1 MGETW
6 IAGGRV
12 FCCGD
17 DEWADFYCGSQDS
30 FRDVDDTEG
39 SLHDDNEGSLHD
51 DKERSL
57 HDDKEG
63 SLHDNEGSLHDDNEG
78 SLHDDNEGSL
88 HDSGEG
94 LAIDTDD
101 DTLESR
107 NDALVSNNA
116 KSAVLEEK
124 LEPQDEVNA
133 NVNVWVTG
141 I

>member
-6 IAGGRV
+6 IVGGRV

-39 SLHDDNEGSLHD
+39 SLRD

-57 HDDKEG
+57 HEDKEG
-63 SLHDNEGSLHDDNEG
+63 FLHDNEGSLHDDNEG

-88 HDSGEG
+88 HDNGEG
-94 LAIDTDD
+94 LAIDNDG

-116 KSAVLEEK
+116 KSAVLEEE
-124 LEPQDEVNA
+124 LDPQDEVNA
-133 NVNVWVTG
+133 NANVWVTG

>member
-1 MGETW
+1 MGDNRYAGETW
-6 IAGGRV
+6 IAGGKG

-30 FRDVDDTEG
+30 FRDVY
-39 SLHDDNEGSLHD
+39 
-51 DKERSL
+51 
-57 HDDKEG
+57 
-63 SLHDNEGSLHDDNEG
+63 DNEG

-94 LAIDTDD
+94 LAIDNDGD
-101 DTLESR
+101 ALESR

-133 NVNVWVTG
+133 NANVWVTG

>member
-1 MGETW
+1 LGDNRYAGETW
-6 IAGGRV
+6 IAGGKG

-30 FRDVDDTEG
+30 FRDVDD
-39 SLHDDNEGSLHD
+39 NEGSLHD
-51 DKERSL
+51 DKEESP

-63 SLHDNEGSLHDDNEG
+63 SLHDKEG

-94 LAIDTDD
+94 LAIDNDGD
-101 DTLESR
+101 ALESR

-133 NVNVWVTG
+133 NANVWVTG

>member
-6 IAGGRV
+6 IVGGRA

-17 DEWADFYCGSQDS
+17 DELADYS
-30 FRDVDDTEG
+30 FHDVDDNEG
-39 SLHDDNEGSLHD
+39 SLHDDNEGPLHD

-63 SLHDNEGSLHDDNEG
+63 PLH
-78 SLHDDNEGSL
+78 DNEGSL

-94 LAIDTDD
+94 LAIDNDG

-116 KSAVLEEK
+116 KAAVLEEK
-124 LEPQDEVNA
+124 LEPQDEVNVNA
-133 NVNVWVTG
+133 NIWVTG